1 MDTSALEL
9 RFKVGTIPVVVEPWF
24 WLTGLM
30 LNMREM
36 QGPRIALW
44 LLVFFVSVLVHELGH
59 ALATHAFGAR
69 ASIRL
74 HSFGGATQPS
84 RALSRWRNVA
94 MTLAGPGAGFAL
106 GALAFAA
113 LPFVPDVSP
122 LGSWTLERL
131 AIVNFSWGVLNLL
144 PIPPLDGGHVMLS
157 VFGRRHERGA
167 RIVGVA
173 VAGVAVVYGLT
184 SGQPFL
190 AVLFGFLAFQNFQT
204 LRAMSSH

>member
-30 LNMREM
+30 LNMREL

-84 RALSRWRNVA
+84 RALSR
-94 MTLAGPGAGFAL
+94 
-106 GALAFAA
+106 
-113 LPFVPDVSP
+113 FVPDLPP
-122 LGSWTLERL
+122 LAYWTVERL
-131 AIVNFSWGVLNLL
+131 MIVNFFWGVMNLL

-157 VFGRRHERGA
+157 VFGRRHERAA

-184 SGQPFL
+184 AGQPFL
-190 AVLFGFLAFQNFQT
+190 AVLFGFLAFQNIQT